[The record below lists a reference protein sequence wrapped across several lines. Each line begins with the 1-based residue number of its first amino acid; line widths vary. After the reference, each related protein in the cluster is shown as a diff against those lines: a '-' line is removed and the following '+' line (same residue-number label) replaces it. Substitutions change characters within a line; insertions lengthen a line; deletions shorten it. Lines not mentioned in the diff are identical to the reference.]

1 MFFVRTATPK
11 DVPAIRDVLAT
22 TWRETYV
29 SFYGTSKV
37 EEIIADWHSE
47 ASIKARLAKP
57 NGEFLVADDGTQ
69 IGGVAFA
76 TIAEKTISL
85 HQLYVLPHLQRQG
98 IGQMLFAEIESCF
111 MDANLIALEVE
122 PRNAAAIA
130 FYEAHG
136 FERGEI
142 IADVEKVV
150 SGLSA
155 LKMTKALK
163 N

>member
-1 MFFVRTATPK
+1 MFFVRTATPQ
-11 DVPAIRDVLAT
+11 DVPAICDVLAT
-22 TWRETYV
+22 TWRATYI
-29 SFYGTSKV
+29 SFYGASKV

-76 TIAEKTISL
+76 STIEKTITL

-111 MDANLIALEVE
+111 MDTNFLILEVE
-122 PRNAAAIA
+122 PKNTAAIE

-136 FERGEI
+136 FERGEV
-142 IADVEKVV
+142 IANCGKAD
-150 SGLSA
+150 SGIAA
-155 LKMTKALK
+155 LKMIKSVE

>member
-1 MFFVRTATPK
+1 MFFVRTATPQ

-22 TWRETYV
+22 TWRATYV
-29 SFYGTSKV
+29 SFYGASKV

-85 HQLYVLPHLQRQG
+85 HQLYVLPHLHRQG

-111 MDANLIALEVE
+111 IDASVIALEVE
-122 PRNAAAIA
+122 PKNTAAIA
-130 FYEAHG
+130 FYQRHG
-136 FERGEI
+136 FECKEI
-142 IADVEKVV
+142 TANCGKAD
-150 SGLSA
+150 SGILA
-155 LKMTKALK
+155 LKLTKSLK